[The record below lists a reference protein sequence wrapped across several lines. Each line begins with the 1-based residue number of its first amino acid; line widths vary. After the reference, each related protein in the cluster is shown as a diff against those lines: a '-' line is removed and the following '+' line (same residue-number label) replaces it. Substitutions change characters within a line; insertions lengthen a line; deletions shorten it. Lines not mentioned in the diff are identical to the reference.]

1 MLGEILVI
9 LAQVGLAAALLMQKR
24 VVETVNPLHMG
35 AFLGVLAGIVSLPL
49 LIYFTKNSGLALA
62 GGQLKLTL
70 TAGALGAIAFVMMM
84 EGVKRVLASK
94 VVLLSTS
101 AFMLFGIILSALYFG
116 EVGRIASLRFAA
128 GAILIASG
136 VLVLGRLA

>member
-1 MLGEILVI
+1 MLGEILVV

-35 AFLGVLAGIVSLPL
+35 AFLGVLAGVVSLPL
-49 LIYFTKNSGLALA
+49 LIYFTKNSGLAMS
-62 GGQLKLTL
+62 GWQLKLTL
-70 TAGALGAIAFVMMM
+70 AAGALGAIAFVMMM

-94 VVLLSTS
+94 AVLLSTS

-116 EVGRIASLRFAA
+116 EAGKIASLRFAA
-128 GAILIASG
+128 GAILIAAG
-136 VLVLGRLA
+136 VLVLGKIA